1 MSDYLKIGLKTSNGM
16 PHLYDIETGKLLG
29 GIRKETITNEVN
41 SALMA
46 EVEFYLH
53 DKDGNK
59 VACRPLED
67 EIIDKTSIHKD
78 SIYKVDSLDGVNELV
93 ICLSAYIP
101 NEARLKMRN
110 ELTDAYPD
118 KTFLILDPDMRLE
131 QLDEDVMKRAGWVR
145 A

>member
-67 EIIDKTSIHKD
+67 EIIDETSLHKD
-78 SIYKVDSLDGVNELV
+78 SIYKVDSLDGVNEVVVYLSV
-93 ICLSAYIP
+93 HITKEMRDNLQSELSSAYP
-101 NEARLKMRN
+101 YKQ
-110 ELTDAYPD
+110 
-118 KTFLILDPDMRLE
+118 FLILDPDARLE
-131 QLDEDVMKRAGWVR
+131 KIDEDVMKRAGWVR